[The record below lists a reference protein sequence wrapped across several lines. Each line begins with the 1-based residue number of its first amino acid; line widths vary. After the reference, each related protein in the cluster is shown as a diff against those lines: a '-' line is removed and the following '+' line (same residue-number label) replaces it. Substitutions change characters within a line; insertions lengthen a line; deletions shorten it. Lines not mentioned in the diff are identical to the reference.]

1 MLRILVKILKFSIL
15 KLSNKP
21 IFMSN
26 IVKKYLRVLEVIS
39 SLNCESNLK
48 SGVGRKQ
55 KMSDLEVVALSL
67 TAEFMSIDSE
77 NSLFKEI
84 SNQQI
89 LNLIERSQFNK
100 RRRKLFF
107 LLEEVRLKL
116 ASYFL
121 EFEDYFIVDSMPLEI
136 CKFSRHNRIKICK
149 EEFETA
155 PSKGFCASQNN
166 WFFGYKLHGVC
177 SINGIFH
184 SLDITKAEVHDVQ
197 FLKNIKQQMSD
208 CVLLGD
214 RGYLSESIQLDLFQT
229 ANIKLETPKRA
240 NQKQYKPQ
248 PYIFRKS
255 RKRIETLFSQLCDQF
270 RIRNN
275 YAKTFQGFKTR
286 ILAKITALTLV
297 QYINKFIF
305 DRPINNIKNQT
316 I

>member
-1 MLRILVKILKFSIL
+1 
-15 KLSNKP
+15 
-21 IFMSN
+21 MSN
-26 IVKKYLRVLEVIS
+26 IVKNYFRVLEVIS
-39 SLNCESNLK
+39 SLNFELEYK
-48 SGVGRKQ
+48 SDVGRKQ

-84 SNQQI
+84 NREQI
-89 LNLIERSQFNK
+89 SNLIERSQFNK

-107 LLEEVRLKL
+107 FLEEVRTKL
-116 ASYFL
+116 ASRFL

-136 CKFSRHNRIKICK
+136 CKFSRHRRIKICK
-149 EEFETA
+149 NEFETA

-166 WFFGYKLHGVC
+166 WFYGYKLHGVC

-184 SLDITKAEVHDVQ
+184 SLDITKAEVHDVH
-197 FLKNIKQQMSD
+197 FLKNIKHQMSD

-214 RGYLSESIQLDLFQT
+214 RGYLSQSIQLDLFQT
-229 ANIKLETPKRA
+229 VNIKLETPKRA
-240 NQKQYKPQ
+240 NQKDYKPQ

-275 YAKTFQGFKTR
+275 YAKTFEGFKTR

>member
-1 MLRILVKILKFSIL
+1 
-15 KLSNKP
+15 
-21 IFMSN
+21 MSN
-26 IVKKYLRVLEVIS
+26 IVKNYLRVLEVIS
-39 SLNCESNLK
+39 SLNCELIYK

-55 KMSDLEVVALSL
+55 KMSDLEVIALSL

-77 NSLFKEI
+77 NSLFKQINQAEI
-84 SNQQI
+84 P
-89 LNLIERSQFNK
+89 NLIERSQFNK
-100 RRRKLFF
+100 RRRKLFLF
-107 LLEEVRLKL
+107 SEEIRTKL
-116 ASYFL
+116 AKEFL

-136 CKFSRHNRIKICK
+136 CKFSRHSRVKICK
-149 EEFETA
+149 EEFESA

-177 SINGIFH
+177 SVSGIFH
-184 SLDITKAEVHDVQ
+184 SLDITKAEVHDVH

-229 ANIKLETPKRA
+229 VKVKLETPKRS
-240 NQKQYKPQ
+240 NQKDYKPQ

-270 RIRNN
+270 MIRRN
-275 YAKTFQGFKTR
+275 YAKSFEGFKTR

-305 DRPINNIKNQT
+305 DRPINNIKIQ
-316 I
+316 II

>member
-1 MLRILVKILKFSIL
+1 MSP
-15 KLSNKP
+15 NKT
-21 IFMSN
+21 ISMSN
-26 IVKKYLRVLEVIS
+26 IVKNYLRVLEVIS
-39 SLNCESNLK
+39 SLNCELIYK

-77 NSLFKEI
+77 NSLFKQLNQGEI
-84 SNQQI
+84 P
-89 LNLIERSQFNK
+89 NLIERSQFNK
-100 RRRKLFF
+100 RRRKLFLF
-107 LLEEVRLKL
+107 AEEIRTKL
-116 ASYFL
+116 AKEFL

-136 CKFSRHNRIKICK
+136 CKFSRHSRIKICK
-149 EEFETA
+149 EEFESA

-166 WFFGYKLHGVC
+166 WYFGYKLHGVC
-177 SINGIFH
+177 SVSGIFH
-184 SLDITKAEVHDVQ
+184 SLDITKAEVHDVH

-229 ANIKLETPKRA
+229 VKVRLETPKRS
-240 NQKQYKPQ
+240 NQKDYKQQ

-270 RIRNN
+270 MIRRN
-275 YAKTFQGFKTR
+275 YAKSFEGFKTR
-286 ILAKITALTLV
+286 ILAKITSLTLV

-305 DRPINNIKNQT
+305 DRPINNIKIQ
-316 I
+316 II

>member
-1 MLRILVKILKFSIL
+1 
-15 KLSNKP
+15 
-21 IFMSN
+21 MSN

-39 SLNCESNLK
+39 SLNCELIYK

-77 NSLFKEI
+77 NSLFKQLNQAEI
-84 SNQQI
+84 P
-89 LNLIERSQFNK
+89 NLIERSQFNK
-100 RRRKLFF
+100 RRRKLFLF
-107 LLEEVRLKL
+107 SEEIRTKL
-116 ASYFL
+116 AKEFL

-136 CKFSRHNRIKICK
+136 CKFSRHSRIKICK
-149 EEFETA
+149 EEFESA

-166 WFFGYKLHGVC
+166 WYFGYKLHGVC
-177 SINGIFH
+177 SVSGIFH
-184 SLDITKAEVHDVQ
+184 SLDITKAEVHDVH

-229 ANIKLETPKRA
+229 VKVRLETPKRS
-240 NQKQYKPQ
+240 NQKDYKQQ

-270 RIRNN
+270 MIRRN
-275 YAKTFQGFKTR
+275 YAKSFEGFKTR
-286 ILAKITALTLV
+286 ILAKITSLTLV

-316 I
+316 L

>member
-1 MLRILVKILKFSIL
+1 M
-15 KLSNKP
+15 
-21 IFMSN
+21 
-26 IVKKYLRVLEVIS
+26 
-39 SLNCESNLK
+39 NCELEYK
-48 SGVGRKQ
+48 SDVGRKQ
-55 KMSDLEVVALSL
+55 KMSDLEVIALSL

-84 SNQQI
+84 NREQI
-89 LNLIERSQFNK
+89 SNLIERSQFNK

-107 LLEEVRLKL
+107 FLEEVRTKL
-116 ASYFL
+116 ASRFL

-136 CKFSRHNRIKICK
+136 CKFSRHRRIKICK
-149 EEFETA
+149 NEFETA

-166 WFFGYKLHGVC
+166 WFYGYKLHGVC

-184 SLDITKAEVHDVQ
+184 SLDITKAEVHDVH
-197 FLKNIKQQMSD
+197 FLKNIKHQMSD
-208 CVLLGD
+208 SVLLGD
-214 RGYLSESIQLDLFQT
+214 RGYLSQSIQLDLFQT
-229 ANIKLETPKRA
+229 VNIKLETPKRA
-240 NQKQYKPQ
+240 NQKDYKPQ

-275 YAKTFQGFKTR
+275 YAKTFEGFKTR

-305 DRPINNIKNQT
+305 DRPINNIKNQ
-316 I
+316 II

>member
-1 MLRILVKILKFSIL
+1 
-15 KLSNKP
+15 
-21 IFMSN
+21 MSN
-26 IVKKYLRVLEVIS
+26 IVKNYLRVLEVIS
-39 SLNCESNLK
+39 SLNCELIYK

-77 NSLFKEI
+77 NSLFKQLNQAEI
-84 SNQQI
+84 P
-89 LNLIERSQFNK
+89 NLIERSQFNK
-100 RRRKLFF
+100 RRRKLCLFS
-107 LLEEVRLKL
+107 EEIRTKL
-116 ASYFL
+116 AKEFL

-136 CKFSRHNRIKICK
+136 CKFSRHSRIKICK
-149 EEFETA
+149 EEFESA

-166 WFFGYKLHGVC
+166 WYFGYKLHGVC
-177 SINGIFH
+177 SVSGIFH
-184 SLDITKAEVHDVQ
+184 SLDITKAEVHDVH

-229 ANIKLETPKRA
+229 VKVRLETPKRS
-240 NQKQYKPQ
+240 NQKDYKQQ

-270 RIRNN
+270 MIRRN
-275 YAKTFQGFKTR
+275 YAKSFEGFKTR
-286 ILAKITALTLV
+286 ILAKITSLTLV

-305 DRPINNIKNQT
+305 DRPINNIKIQ
-316 I
+316 II

>member
-1 MLRILVKILKFSIL
+1 
-15 KLSNKP
+15 
-21 IFMSN
+21 MSN

-39 SLNCESNLK
+39 SLNCELEFK
-48 SGVGRKQ
+48 SGVGRKE

-84 SNQQI
+84 NKQQI
-89 LNLIERSQFNK
+89 PNLIERSQFNK
-100 RRRKLFF
+100 RRRKLFLF
-107 LLEEVRLKL
+107 LEEVRVKL
-116 ASYFL
+116 ASHFL
-121 EFEDYFIVDSMPLEI
+121 EFEDHFIVDSMPLEI
-136 CKFSRHNRIKICK
+136 CKFARHNRIKICK
-149 EEFETA
+149 KDFETA
-155 PSKGFCASQNN
+155 PTKGFCASQNN
-166 WFFGYKLHGVC
+166 WFYGYKLHGVC
-177 SINGIFH
+177 SITGVFH
-184 SLDITKAEVHDVQ
+184 SLDITKAEVHDIN
-197 FLKNIKQQMSD
+197 FLKNIKQQMAD

-229 ANIKLETPKRA
+229 VNIKLETPKRS
-240 NQKQYKPQ
+240 NQKDYKPQ

-275 YAKTFQGFKTR
+275 YAKTFEGFKTR